1 MQITHQA
8 YYTDKLAK
16 ATKKTVKQGSVRGQ
30 IYDASG
36 KPLVE
41 NVGKQVL
48 TFTRDRKMT
57 AQEMRETAG
66 KLLQYVDVENP
77 QVTERQEV
85 DYYLAN
91 TKVYQE
97 VVEHLPEKKK
107 FDTDGN
113 RLPEAKIYQAA
124 VDSIDPS
131 KLGYTDDE
139 KKIIYLYSQMNAVE
153 NFATGIITTQALGAE
168 QIATIAADSQGLPGI
183 AITTSWDRKVL
194 DTPLASI
201 IGNVST
207 EQAGLPA
214 EEVEDYVKKV
224 MLSMTGLVPL
234 IWRKNT
240 KMSFKGKRSEKE
252 ILLDKNGN
260 MEKVV
265 DVSKGAKGEN
275 LKLSIDL
282 DFQKEWKISFAL
294 PLAQSCKLEMRPTLK
309 VFMP

>member
-97 VVEHLPEKKK
+97 VVEHLPEKR
-107 FDTDGN
+107 N
-113 RLPEAKIYQAA
+113 LIP
-124 VDSIDPS
+124 
-131 KLGYTDDE
+131 
-139 KKIIYLYSQMNAVE
+139 M
-153 NFATGIITTQALGAE
+153 ATAC
-168 QIATIAADSQGLPGI
+168 
-183 AITTSWDRKVL
+183 RK
-194 DTPLASI
+194 PRFI
-201 IGNVST
+201 KRQWIVST
-207 EQAGLPA
+207 LQNSAIQMMRK
-214 EEVEDYVKKV
+214 DY
-224 MLSMTGLVPL
+224 LSL
-234 IWRKNT
+234 
-240 KMSFKGKRSEKE
+240 
-252 ILLDKNGN
+252 
-260 MEKVV
+260 
-265 DVSKGAKGEN
+265 
-275 LKLSIDL
+275 
-282 DFQKEWKISFAL
+282 
-294 PLAQSCKLEMRPTLK
+294 
-309 VFMP
+309 

>member
-97 VVEHLPEKKK
+97 VVEHLPEKNEIWIPMATACRKPRFIK
-107 FDTDGN
+107 RQWIVSTLQN
-113 RLPEAKIYQAA
+113 SAIQMMR
-124 VDSIDPS
+124 
-131 KLGYTDDE
+131 

-168 QIATIAADSQGLPGI
+168 QIATIAADSQDLPGI

-214 EEVEDYVKKV
+214 EEVEDYVKKGYALNDRV
-224 MLSMTGLVPL
+224 GTSYL
-234 IWRKNT
+234 
-240 KMSFKGKRSEKE
+240 EKE
-252 ILLDKNGN
+252 Y
-260 MEKVV
+260 
-265 DVSKGAKGEN
+265 EN
-275 LKLSIDL
+275 CPSR
-282 DFQKEWKISFAL
+282 QT
-294 PLAQSCKLEMRPTLK
+294 Q
-309 VFMP
+309 

>member
-1 MQITHQA
+1 M
-8 YYTDKLAK
+8 
-16 ATKKTVKQGSVRGQ
+16 RGQ

-124 VDSIDPS
+124 VDSIDLQNS
-131 KLGYTDDE
+131 
-139 KKIIYLYSQMNAVE
+139 
-153 NFATGIITTQALGAE
+153 
-168 QIATIAADSQGLPGI
+168 
-183 AITTSWDRKVL
+183 AIRMMRK
-194 DTPLASI
+194 
-201 IGNVST
+201 
-207 EQAGLPA
+207 
-214 EEVEDYVKKV
+214 
-224 MLSMTGLVPL
+224 
-234 IWRKNT
+234 R
-240 KMSFKGKRSEKE
+240 
-252 ILLDKNGN
+252 
-260 MEKVV
+260 
-265 DVSKGAKGEN
+265 
-275 LKLSIDL
+275 LSI
-282 DFQKEWKISFAL
+282 FIA
-294 PLAQSCKLEMRPTLK
+294 R
-309 VFMP
+309 

>member
-1 MQITHQA
+1 M
-8 YYTDKLAK
+8 
-16 ATKKTVKQGSVRGQ
+16 
-30 IYDASG
+30 
-36 KPLVE
+36 
-41 NVGKQVL
+41 
-48 TFTRDRKMT
+48 
-57 AQEMRETAG
+57 
-66 KLLQYVDVENP
+66 QYVDVEDP

-107 FDTDGN
+107 YDTDGN

-153 NFATGIITTQALGAE
+153 NFATGIISTKALGAE
-168 QIATIAADSQGLPGI
+168 QIATITADSQDFPGI

-214 EEVEDYVKKV
+214 EEVDHYVKKV
-224 MLSMTGLVPL
+224 TP
-234 IWRKNT
+234 
-240 KMSFKGKRSEKE
+240 
-252 ILLDKNGN
+252 
-260 MEKVV
+260 
-265 DVSKGAKGEN
+265 
-275 LKLSIDL
+275 
-282 DFQKEWKISFAL
+282 Q
-294 PLAQSCKLEMRPTLK
+294 
-309 VFMP
+309 